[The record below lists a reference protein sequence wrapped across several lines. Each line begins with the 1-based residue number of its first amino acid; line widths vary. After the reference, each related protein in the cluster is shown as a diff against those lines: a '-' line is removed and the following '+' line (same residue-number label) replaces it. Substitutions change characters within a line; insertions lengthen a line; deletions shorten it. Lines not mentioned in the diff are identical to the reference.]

1 MSFTEQEAIKKEEE
15 HVMPT
20 GKPQGKAIL
29 AGFVIAGALVLAL
42 PLLSQ
47 AQDKTFAGKSQSA
60 LDPHYL
66 DNKADLRLKVDV
78 KWNLSMSPS
87 VDADFIHVHVR
98 DGVVTLRG
106 SVEDQNSVNAAI
118 ESAKEAGAKKV
129 ISHLTTEDHRTTEE
143 KK

>member
-1 MSFTEQEAIKKEEE
+1 MHTRK
-15 HVMPT
+15 T
-20 GKPQGKAIL
+20 QGKVL

-47 AQDKTFAGKSQSA
+47 AEEKSFAGKPISS

-66 DNKADLRLKVDV
+66 DNKADLRLKLDV
-78 KWNLSMSPS
+78 KREIALSPY
-87 VDADFIHVHVR
+87 VDGDFIHVTAR

-106 SVEDQNSVNAAI
+106 SVEDQSAANAAI
-118 ESAKEAGAKKV
+118 ENAKEAGAKKV
-129 ISHLTTEDHRTTEE
+129 ISHLTTEE

>member
-1 MSFTEQEAIKKEEE
+1 MKEY
-15 HVMPT
+15 VMHT
-20 GKPQGKAIL
+20 GKTQGKVL

-47 AQDKTFAGKSQSA
+47 AQEKSFAGKPISS

-66 DNKADLRLKVDV
+66 DNKHDMRIKLDV
-78 KWNLSMSPS
+78 KWELSTSPY
-87 VDADFIHVHVR
+87 VDADHIKVIVR

-106 SVEDQNSVNAAI
+106 SVEDQSAFDAATKNAMDG
-118 ESAKEAGAKKV
+118 GAKQV
-129 ISHLTTEDHRTTEE
+129 INLLTIEN